1 MFYSAVTLHPLM
13 EVIERVQYRAALAIT
28 GSWLGSNR
36 NKVFEELGWES
47 LSDKR
52 WFRRL
57 FLLYKIYNDMTPK
70 YLKDNLPPLSRFLY
84 GDDNP
89 HVL

>member
-47 LSDKR
+47 LSDRR
-52 WFRRL
+52 WF
-57 FLLYKIYNDMTPK
+57 
-70 YLKDNLPPLSRFLY
+70 
-84 GDDNP
+84 
-89 HVL
+89 